1 MHAQRGLSL
10 LFVLAIWVTAAPL
23 VGPSNMW
30 AASSQEP
37 TFQER
42 YPRYR
47 LRPGDVLELNF
58 LFSPEFNQ
66 SVVIQPD
73 GYVNLRGVAD
83 LRVQDKTVPDVVELL
98 QAAYSKIL
106 RDPAI
111 TVELKE
117 FEKPYFVVGGEV
129 TKPGKYDLR
138 GDTTVLE
145 AITIAGGV
153 SDKSRTSQVLLFRR
167 VSNDWVE
174 VKEVD
179 MRRMLRERDL
189 SEDLHLRPG
198 DMVLVP
204 KSTFSKLARF
214 IPVPSLGMYF
224 NPLFR

>member
-1 MHAQRGLSL
+1 MHAPRTMRL
-10 LFVLAIWVTAAPL
+10 LFVVAILVTAAPSI
-23 VGPSNMW
+23 GRFEIGAQTNR
-30 AASSQEP
+30 EP
-37 TFQER
+37 NFQER

-66 SVVIQPD
+66 NVVIQPD

-83 LRVQDKTVPDVVELL
+83 LRVQDKTVPDVVEMV
-98 QAAYSKIL
+98 QAAYGKIL

-153 SDKSRTSQVLLFRR
+153 SDKSKTSQVLVFRR
-167 VSNDWVE
+167 VSDDWVE
-174 VKEVD
+174 VKQVD
-179 MRRMLRERDL
+179 IRRMVRERDL

-204 KSTFSKLARF
+204 KSMFSKLARF

>member
-1 MHAQRGLSL
+1 MIRRPPRST
-10 LFVLAIWVTAAPL
+10 LFPYT
-23 VGPSNMW
+23 
-30 AASSQEP
+30 
-37 TFQER
+37 T
-42 YPRYR
+42 
-47 LRPGDVLELNF
+47 
-58 LFSPEFNQ
+58 LFRS
-66 SVVIQPD
+66 
-73 GYVNLRGVAD
+73 
-83 LRVQDKTVPDVVELL
+83 
-98 QAAYSKIL
+98 SKIL
-106 RDPAI
+106 RDPTI

>member
-1 MHAQRGLSL
+1 MHAQRILSL
-10 LFVLAIWVTAAPL
+10 LFVLAILVPAAPP
-23 VGPSNMW
+23 VGRSNIW
-30 AASSQEP
+30 AQSNREP

-66 SVVIQPD
+66 SVIIQPD

>member
-1 MHAQRGLSL
+1 MVGRSNVWAQ
-10 LFVLAIWVTAAPL
+10 
-23 VGPSNMW
+23 SNH
-30 AASSQEP
+30 EP

-47 LRPGDVLELNF
+47 LRAGDVLELNF

-174 VKEVD
+174 VK
-179 MRRMLRERDL
+179 
-189 SEDLHLRPG
+189 
-198 DMVLVP
+198 
-204 KSTFSKLARF
+204 
-214 IPVPSLGMYF
+214 
-224 NPLFR
+224 

>member
-1 MHAQRGLSL
+1 MHRQRRLSL
-10 LFVLAIWVTAAPL
+10 LFVLATLVTVAPMVGRSDIWAQ
-23 VGPSNMW
+23 SNH
-30 AASSQEP
+30 EP

-66 SVVIQPD
+66 SLVIQPD
-73 GYVNLRGVAD
+73 GYVNLRGIPD
-83 LRVQDKTVPDVVELL
+83 LRVQDKTVPEVVEIL

-117 FEKPYFVVGGEV
+117 FEKPYFAVGGEV

-153 SDKSRTSQVLLFRR
+153 SDKSKTSQVLLFRR
-167 VSNDWVE
+167 VSDDWVE
-174 VKEVD
+174 VKQVD

-204 KSTFSKLARF
+204 KSLFSKLSRF
-214 IPVPSLGMYF
+214 IPVPTLGAYF

>member
-1 MHAQRGLSL
+1 MHGQRRLSL
-10 LFVLAIWVTAAPL
+10 LFVLATLVTVAPMVGRSDIWAQ
-23 VGPSNMW
+23 SNH
-30 AASSQEP
+30 EP

-66 SVVIQPD
+66 SLVIQPD
-73 GYVNLRGVAD
+73 GYVNLRGIPD
-83 LRVQDKTVPDVVELL
+83 LRVQDKTVPEVVEIL

-153 SDKSRTSQVLLFRR
+153 SDKSKTSQVLLFRR
-167 VSNDWVE
+167 VSDDWVE
-174 VKEVD
+174 VKQVD

-204 KSTFSKLARF
+204 KSLFSKLSRF
-214 IPVPSLGMYF
+214 IPVPTLGAYF

>member
-1 MHAQRGLSL
+1 MHAQRRLSL
-10 LFVLAIWVTAAPL
+10 LFVLAIVVTAAPL
-23 VGPSNMW
+23 VGRSSIWAQSNR
-30 AASSQEP
+30 EP

-66 SVVIQPD
+66 SVVVQPD
-73 GYVNLRGVAD
+73 GYVNVRGVPD
-83 LRVQDKTVPDVVELL
+83 VRVQDKTVPEVVEML
-98 QAAYSKIL
+98 QAAYGKFL

-153 SDKSRTSQVLLFRR
+153 SDKSKTSQVLIFRR

-174 VKEVD
+174 VKQVD
-179 MRRMLRERDL
+179 MKRMLRERDL

-204 KSTFSKLARF
+204 TSMFSKLARF

>member
-1 MHAQRGLSL
+1 MHGQRRLSL
-10 LFVLAIWVTAAPL
+10 LFVLATLVTVAPM
-23 VGPSNMW
+23 VGRSNTW
-30 AASSQEP
+30 AQSNHEP

-66 SVVIQPD
+66 NVVIQPD

-83 LRVQDKTVPDVVELL
+83 LRVQDKTVPDVVEMV
-98 QAAYSKIL
+98 QAAYGKIL

-153 SDKSRTSQVLLFRR
+153 SDKSKTSQVLVFRR
-167 VSNDWVE
+167 VSDDWVE
-174 VKEVD
+174 VKQVD
-179 MRRMLRERDL
+179 TRRMVRERDL

-204 KSTFSKLARF
+204 KSTFSKIARF
-214 IPVPSLGMYF
+214 IPVPSMGAYF
-224 NPLFR
+224 NPGYR

>member
-1 MHAQRGLSL
+1 MHGQRRLSL
-10 LFVLAIWVTAAPL
+10 LFVLATLVTVAPMVGRSDIWAQ
-23 VGPSNMW
+23 SNH
-30 AASSQEP
+30 AP

-73 GYVNLRGVAD
+73 GYVNLRGVPD
-83 LRVQDKTVPDVVELL
+83 LRVQDKTVPDVVEML

-117 FEKPYFVVGGEV
+117 FEKPYFIVGGEV

-153 SDKSRTSQVLLFRR
+153 SDKSKTSQVLLFRR
-167 VSNDWVE
+167 VSDDWVE
-174 VKEVD
+174 VKQVD

-204 KSTFSKLARF
+204 KSLFSKLSRF
-214 IPVPSLGMYF
+214 IPVPTLGAYF

>member
-1 MHAQRGLSL
+1 MHGQRRLRL
-10 LFVLAIWVTAAPL
+10 LFVLATLVTAAPL
-23 VGPSNMW
+23 VGRSNIW
-30 AASSQEP
+30 AQSNHEP

-66 SVVIQPD
+66 SVIIQPD